1 MSLQDSIPA
10 LFDFDSVSQIVVDD
24 DGPRV
29 VPSIILTDD
38 SPRVRKS
45 DALTSHLAADSSNRA
60 DSKQAVLTALRVH
73 KHLAAFELEAVLP
86 DWSPSRIRTALTEL
100 AEEGLVVRTDR
111 TRSTRFGR
119 AAHVWEVAQ

>member
-1 MSLQDSIPA
+1 MSLSESVPA
-10 LFDFDSVSQIVVDD
+10 LFDMDSVSQIVVDD

-38 SPRVRKS
+38 SARVRKS
-45 DALTSHLAADSSNRA
+45 DPLTSHRAADSANRA
-60 DSKQAVLTALRVH
+60 DSKQAVLTTLRVY
-73 KHLAAFELEAVLP
+73 KHLAAFEVEAVLP
-86 DWSPSRIRTALTEL
+86 EWSPSRIRTALTEL